1 MDSMLQIVLDVF
13 NGSNSAASNLA
24 LSSVY
29 KQSDAFG
36 GRASGS
42 NPSIYDATME
52 DPSLA
57 NQMLFELS
65 ESEDEI

>member
-1 MDSMLQIVLDVF
+1 MDSLLQIVLDVF
-13 NGSNSAASNLA
+13 HGSTSTPSNSA

-29 KQSDAFG
+29 KQPDAFG
-36 GRASGS
+36 GRSSGS
-42 NPSIYDATME
+42 NPYDAIME

-65 ESEDEI
+65 ESEDEV